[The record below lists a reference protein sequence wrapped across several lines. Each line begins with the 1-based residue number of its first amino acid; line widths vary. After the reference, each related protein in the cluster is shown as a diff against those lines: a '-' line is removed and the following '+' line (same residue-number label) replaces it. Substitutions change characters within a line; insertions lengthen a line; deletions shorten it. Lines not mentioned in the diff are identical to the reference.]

1 MAKLKL
7 RDLTRLQPE
16 LQEAMDVSNALGK
29 EAHPITTA
37 ILGAVMVEQELE
49 TLLRSKFKRKD
60 DKTWEMLVENGPLN
74 SFFSKI
80 VIGYALGIY
89 DERMRND
96 LNIVRSIRNAF
107 AHSKRLLH
115 FDNPLIVKE
124 LEKATKSY
132 LAKKFWKLAK
142 VVPQGAAEFSTRYVV
157 LCHRLSTKLMRINIR
172 RYKSRSYQYE
182 RRIRA
187 MSPYRLLHL
196 AVKRSK
202 PT

>member
-74 SFFSKI
+74 SFSSKI

-107 AHSKRLLH
+107 AHSRKLIQ
-115 FDNPLIVKE
+115 FDDPLIVNE
-124 LEKATKSY
+124 LGKAS
-132 LAKKFWKLAK
+132 KLALPK
-142 VVPQGAAEFSTRYVV
+142 KYWTGFKPQDRYVSM
-157 LCHRLSTKLMRINIR
+157 CYQLSIKLKGIDIR
-172 RYKSRSYQYE
+172 REKSRTYQYE

-187 MSPYRLLHL
+187 VSPYRLLHMAAKKSKL
-196 AVKRSK
+196 A
-202 PT
+202 